1 MKLLQQRAISELGH
15 VNADT
20 LKTKPRERINGVVK
34 CRLYRFPPFV
44 LSSYDIGILLSG
56 CLSLM
61 EWSRELLLL
70 VRDNILDPLATS

>member
-1 MKLLQQRAISELGH
+1 MK
-15 VNADT
+15 ADT
-20 LKTKPRERINGVVK
+20 LKTKPRERITGVMK

-70 VRDNILDPLATS
+70 ISKRGGIVWVYIDISF